1 MRRRHLGLALG
12 LGFTTFVLP
21 SAALAEP
28 RLHDGLFVQLS
39 LGFGPGWLNEEAKDP
54 SAVVVLGSDEVAMS
68 AVTGM
73 FEVLVGGTPVPGLV
87 LGGALTGHSMVN
99 PTMEVD
105 GEKLETEDTSVGISQ
120 LSLFANWYPDPRQGF
135 YLHGSVGYGSATVT
149 VDDVT
154 YDVESD
160 GLVLGAGLGYD
171 FWVGDEWSVGPQFR
185 FTYAPLDSDAVSDTF
200 ISPIL
205 AFTAT
210 YH

>member
-1 MRRRHLGLALG
+1 MRWRHLGLALG

-28 RLHDGLFVQLS
+28 RLHDGLFVQLA

-149 VDDVT
+149 
-154 YDVESD
+154 
-160 GLVLGAGLGYD
+160 GAGLAYD
-171 FWVGDEWSVGPQFR
+171 FCVGDEWSVGPQFR
-185 FTYAPLDSDAVSDTF
+185 FTYAPLDSDVVSDTF